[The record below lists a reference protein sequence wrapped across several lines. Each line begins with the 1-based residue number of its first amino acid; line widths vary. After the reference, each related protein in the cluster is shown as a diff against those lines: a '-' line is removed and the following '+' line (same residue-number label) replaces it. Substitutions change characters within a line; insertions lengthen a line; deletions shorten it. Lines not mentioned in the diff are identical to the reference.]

1 MRESR
6 IKKIFE
12 ILTED
17 FKPYTAKD
25 LATLI
30 DYSSKTIRDDIKQLN
45 NLLFDNGAY
54 IESKSGVG
62 YKFVINDKEKF
73 SIFIQDIWPKYAIE
87 DEMNSQDYRINY
99 IAVKLIMKCDYIK
112 SDDFLDELYISKS
125 QLNMDLKILKEKLS
139 AYRLKIVS
147 KPHYGMKIIGSEI
160 NIRKFLANN
169 IDGLISKEDYKT
181 LSKITGFSIDTI
193 HSIESM
199 VFKTFKKYNFV
210 TNLVKYNNFL
220 IYLIIS
226 LYRVSEKREIEDI
239 DNDNIKSKNKEISKV
254 SLEIYN
260 EICRLYKIKFNEA
273 ELFYIDINLSTNTDS
288 INTNDLKLEK
298 LIDYIL
304 EKIKIAMNINLV
316 DNVNLK
322 SSLKAHLGPMIERGK
337 IGIKLK
343 NPLLEDI
350 KKDHIALE

>member
-1 MRESR
+1 
-6 IKKIFE
+6 
-12 ILTED
+12 
-17 FKPYTAKD
+17 
-25 LATLI
+25 
-30 DYSSKTIRDDIKQLN
+30 
-45 NLLFDNGAY
+45 
-54 IESKSGVG
+54 
-62 YKFVINDKEKF
+62 
-73 SIFIQDIWPKYAIE
+73 
-87 DEMNSQDYRINY
+87 MNSQDYRINY
-99 IAVKLIMKCDYIK
+99 IAVKLIMKYDYIK

-125 QLNMDLKILKEKLS
+125 QLNMDLKILREKLS

-169 IDGLISKEDYKT
+169 IDGLISKEDYET
-181 LSKITGFSIDTI
+181 LSKITDFSIDTI
-193 HSIESM
+193 HSIESL

-316 DNVNLK
+316 DNLNLK
-322 SSLKAHLGPMIERGK
+322 SSLNAHLGPMIERGK

-343 NPLLEDI
+343 KSAI
-350 KKDHIALE
+350 RRYKKRSYCFGMCKN